1 MYLYYENEEVLKKHY
16 QVLSKN
22 QVELTKINNQKYE
35 GTINL
40 DNDEQYIMF
49 TIPYEN
55 GWKVTVDGKE
65 VEVEKILDALMAIK
79 LDSGEHK
86 ICLEYRPTG
95 IIVGSILTFIG
106 IIMFLTF
113 VVMSKKI
120 NLN

>member
-65 VEVEKILDALMAIK
+65 VEVEKNIRCFDGYK
-79 LDSGEHK
+79 T
-86 ICLEYRPTG
+86 R
-95 IIVGSILTFIG
+95 
-106 IIMFLTF
+106 
-113 VVMSKKI
+113 
-120 NLN
+120 

>member
-65 VEVEKILDALMAIK
+65 VEVEKILDALMATK

-120 NLN
+120 KKN